1 MNILDK
7 IYLNLY
13 WSAYK
18 GGRDLYIDSV
28 IDKIFMILLY
38 GLYILILSIIFF
50 IIRINIGL
58 VWLVLISVF
67 LAFVTSERISNI
79 YLTVERKKQILSTY
93 PKPKGVKYLILILV
107 ILFSLAIMIIGTIL
121 AGIIYHWLFLNLNIT
136 AANSVY
142 NQLLGWWFANQ
153 NLNTKQKHSSLN
165 AQGRRNWIRQRF
177 VSATGH
183 TRGRCEQW
191 GLLIDNE
198 VITRINVG
206 YQKGIPGNSKTSNRI
221 IWRFCP
227 GQLK

>member
-121 AGIIYHWLFLNLNIT
+121 AGIIYH
-136 AANSVY
+136 
-142 NQLLGWWFANQ
+142 
-153 NLNTKQKHSSLN
+153 
-165 AQGRRNWIRQRF
+165 
-177 VSATGH
+177 
-183 TRGRCEQW
+183 
-191 GLLIDNE
+191 
-198 VITRINVG
+198 
-206 YQKGIPGNSKTSNRI
+206 
-221 IWRFCP
+221 
-227 GQLK
+227 